1 MWEGKSARSLG
12 GTEMGNSCLGGPG
25 PLPHLPFSLSLCHSL
40 SLPLSPSALT
50 FLSVRVIP
58 DDYLIVLLNLGS
70 DTLLPGQTWCD
81 RVTSSISCTE
91 GKISPRST
99 MLVTHTY
106 AHMSNLGDKK
116 H

>member
-1 MWEGKSARSLG
+1 MWEGESARSLG

-25 PLPHLPFSLSLCHSL
+25 PLPHLPFSLYVILSFSL
-40 SLPLSPSALT
+40 SLSALT

-91 GKISPRST
+91 GKISPRFT